1 LELLLPRH
9 VSRADVSRDDVLNG
23 YNISRGT
30 LLEILPNRKNSAT
43 NLEENDVSRGPK
55 HKRAVSNY
63 FFWEGVR
70 GVDDEFPAQDLS
82 IQHPASPAFPSTQPF
97 YQFAQHN

>member
-1 LELLLPRH
+1 LLLPRH
-9 VSRADVSRDDVLNG
+9 VSRADVSRDDVLNW

-70 GVDDEFPAQDLS
+70 GVVLPGYVPDSSTPLPATL
-82 IQHPASPAFPSTQPF
+82 ASPSTQPSH
-97 YQFAQHN
+97 QAAQHN